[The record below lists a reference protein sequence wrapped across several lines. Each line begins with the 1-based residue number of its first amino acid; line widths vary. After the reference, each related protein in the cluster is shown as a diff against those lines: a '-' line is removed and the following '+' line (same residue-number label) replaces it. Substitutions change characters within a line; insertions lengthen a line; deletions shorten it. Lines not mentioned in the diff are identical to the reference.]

1 MSKCSADETPV
12 CCCMDVGTIMDN
24 SDCTAS
30 YSRVF
35 ANRAE
40 AEQTLAALTEK
51 ARSVESEPC
60 KITPTFTEESDGVR
74 LDIDFTFACEAE
86 MLIFRWV
93 CVNSSRYV
101 RPCQLLAGAFS
112 FLFFFSLCVIAPT
125 FPFLHLAKCKK
136 MVKTMIRSDHFIYFF
151 TGECYGSG
159 FTAGYPPGRSY
170 RHC

>member
-60 KITPTFTEESDGVR
+60 KISR
-74 LDIDFTFACEAE
+74 LSLKSLT
-86 MLIFRWV
+86 V
-93 CVNSSRYV
+93 CAWISIS
-101 RPCQLLAGAFS
+101 LL
-112 FLFFFSLCVIAPT
+112 P
-125 FPFLHLAKCKK
+125 AKLKC
-136 MVKTMIRSDHFIYFF
+136 
-151 TGECYGSG
+151 
-159 FTAGYPPGRSY
+159 
-170 RHC
+170 